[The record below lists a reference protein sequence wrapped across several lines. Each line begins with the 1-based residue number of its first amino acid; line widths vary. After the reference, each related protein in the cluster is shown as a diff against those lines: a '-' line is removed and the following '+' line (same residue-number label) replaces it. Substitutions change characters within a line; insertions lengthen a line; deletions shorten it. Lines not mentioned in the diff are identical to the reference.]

1 MGFILGIVLGAL
13 LIGLFVY
20 LKSIGFSLT
29 WYEWLM
35 GTVGLLLLFMTVQ
48 NMFGSMIELESQ
60 AAWMFA
66 LIMRLPAVLLL
77 AIDWRLIARR
87 KKTV

>member
-20 LKSIGFSLT
+20 LKSIGFSLS
-29 WYEWLM
+29 WYEWLI
-35 GTVGLLLLFMTVQ
+35 GIVGLLLLFMTIQ
-48 NMFGSMIELESQ
+48 NMLGSMIELESQ

-66 LIMRLPAVLLL
+66 LIMGLPAVLLL
-77 AIDWRLIARR
+77 AVDWRLIARR
-87 KKTV
+87 KKAV

>member
-29 WYEWLM
+29 WYEWLI
-35 GTVGLLLLFMTVQ
+35 GIVGLLLLFMTVQ
-48 NMFGSMIELESQ
+48 NMIGSMIELESQ

-66 LIMRLPAVLLL
+66 LIMGLPAVLLL
-77 AIDWRLIARR
+77 AVDWRLIARR